1 MSKQVLEQF
10 SSVKH
15 LFFQKKKEIRFKYL
29 LVFFCEKS
37 SFPRKKKE
45 IGLISYTC
53 QCLKYAYRKSYF
65 LSRGMI
71 MYDITIAITSEKRK
85 KVFSWFKL
93 NEITTFTL
101 LVLLKVLLFMNDISH
116 SAIIELLL

>member
-1 MSKQVLEQF
+1 MSRQVLKWF
-10 SSVKH
+10 SSVKY
-15 LFFQKKKEIRFKYL
+15 LLFQKKKEIRFKYL

-53 QCLKYAYRKSYF
+53 QCLEYAYKESYF

-71 MYDITIAITSEKRK
+71 MNDITIAITSEKRK
-85 KVFSWFKL
+85 KVFGWFKL
-93 NEITTFTL
+93 DEIMTFTL
-101 LVLLKVLLFMNDISH
+101 LVLLKVSL
-116 SAIIELLL
+116 